1 MIGGVIMNQIKN
13 ILHKYLSPDAVA
25 VCELSAKAGDFVWLE
40 KMGYYNRKTGEETK
54 EGLAYA
60 KQHDKLMMK
69 HFEKIK
75 DNSLET
81 SNLNELKQEVQKYIK
96 NNPKTDI
103 YKGLTETEAFA
114 LQYVNH
120 GQW

>member
-13 ILHKYLSPDAVA
+13 ILHKYLCQDAVV
-25 VCELSAKAGDFVWLE
+25 VCELGAKAGDFVWLE

-54 EGLAYA
+54 AGRVYA
-60 KQHDKLMMK
+60 EQHDKLMME

-81 SNLNELKQEVQKYIK
+81 SNLNELKKEVQKYIK

-114 LQYVNH
+114 LQYVDH